1 MQSNVLNDLAETKR
15 RWKEKKPLEPCL
27 NMLMLPTAGRNS
39 RLSRRH
45 GKEDRPRVVPS
56 GQKCVLQ
63 WLGTSLFI
71 TCNLCGNFIAC

>member
-1 MQSNVLNDLAETKR
+1 MIRTLQMVLRDLILHECV
-15 RWKEKKPLEPCL
+15 PLEPCL

-39 RLSRRH
+39 RLSRRR
-45 GKEDRPRVVPS
+45 GEEDRPRVVPS

-71 TCNLCGNFIAC
+71 ICSLCGNFIAC

>member
-1 MQSNVLNDLAETKR
+1 MIRTLQMVLRDLILHECV
-15 RWKEKKPLEPCL
+15 PLEPCL

-39 RLSRRH
+39 RLSRRR
-45 GKEDRPRVVPS
+45 GEEDRPRVVPS